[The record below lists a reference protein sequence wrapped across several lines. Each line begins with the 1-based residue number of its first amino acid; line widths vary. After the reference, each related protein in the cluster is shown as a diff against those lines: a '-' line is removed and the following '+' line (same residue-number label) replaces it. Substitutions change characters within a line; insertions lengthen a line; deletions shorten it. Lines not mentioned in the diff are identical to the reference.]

1 MFLFNL
7 NDEILI
13 LILKKLNKKAFLN
26 FRITS
31 LNFNNLSFNYII
43 YFPLIL
49 KTTYCLPRFIY
60 DTYCICD
67 CSINKLNYNPTLINF
82 ERKKCIFSKFIHE
95 SREIKLFI
103 DECKE
108 VRCEFIKVNDNI
120 KNYPK
125 DNFFKKI
132 KQNFNNNLYLYK
144 KKKDQR
150 IILLSKNK
158 NLDEEYV
165 FLEKFCI

>member
-7 NDEILI
+7 NDELLI

-31 LNFNNLSFNYII
+31 LNFHNISFNQLI
-43 YFPLIL
+43 YMPLIL

-67 CSINKLNYNPTLINF
+67 CSINKLNYNPKLITF
-82 ERKKCIFSKFIHE
+82 ERRKCIFSKFIHD
-95 SREIKLFI
+95 SKEIKLFI

-108 VRCEFIKVNDNI
+108 VNCEFIYKDKI
-120 KNYPK
+120 KNYPNDK
-125 DNFFKKI
+125 FFEKI
-132 KQNFNNNLYLYK
+132 TQKLNINLYLHK
-144 KKKDQR
+144 KKTNPK

-158 NLDEEYV
+158 NLDKEYV
-165 FLEKFCI
+165 LLDNFYV